1 VENLQLR
8 STFPG
13 KRLIKTYDTLRESC
27 RSTAPLQLCFWEIFH
42 LVDAFWSFA
51 ISKRP
56 KRIKLELGAGVA
68 ALQNRAGTPAR
79 SATRRSA
86 RAPVYGS
93 RGNSVVDP
101 RPSRGASVRLW
112 TVRRAQGRGR
122 RGLAAGPSGHAPAQ
136 AATQGAPGACKRP
149 AGREALRPAAEPS
162 PASAIVRAW
171 QEAYRALSRGRRR
184 HPVPVRRPVSPP
196 ASCSTPHPHP
206 RDPCASLSTA
216 APPPA
221 CQTEP
226 SPATGGHS
234 ERQGCATPPAADG
247 AVPGPAAAD
256 RQFHRRRGPD
266 PPGTTLQERRYFQ
279 GDLCKFPGTRL

>member
-1 VENLQLR
+1 
-8 STFPG
+8 
-13 KRLIKTYDTLRESC
+13 LIKTYDTLRESC

-149 AGREALRPAAEPS
+149 AGREALTPAAEPS
-162 PASAIVRAW
+162 PASVVVRAR
-171 QEAYRALSRGRRR
+171 QEAYAPCPADAVAVQCQSAAPSLLRPVAPLLTLLHVTPAPPSTRPSRRR
-184 HPVPVRRPVSPP
+184 ARRPRSRCP
-196 ASCSTPHPHP
+196 AARCSGLAGAACCWP
-206 RDPCASLSTA
+206 R
-216 APPPA
+216 APP
-221 CQTEP
+221 
-226 SPATGGHS
+226 SPV
-234 ERQGCATPPAADG
+234 QPP
-247 AVPGPAAAD
+247 
-256 RQFHRRRGPD
+256 
-266 PPGTTLQERRYFQ
+266 PPTLQNGQ
-279 GDLCKFPGTRL
+279 